1 MELKI
6 SRLVNQQTNIDQGR
20 VAKRRKDTFFLNRLF
35 SLGLWVTDNIKLII
49 IGKNA
54 PNLLLKTKLEK
65 KAHNRGEKVVS
76 VRGLLLGQSFWHLA
90 SLFGKN

>member
-20 VAKRRKDTFFLNRLF
+20 VGKLAKEETSFHRRKKFM
-35 SLGLWVTDNIKLII
+35 SLLSLSMRVTDRAECMH

-54 PNLLLKTKLEK
+54 PAFISEQN
-65 KAHNRGEKVVS
+65 AHNRGEEMVFS
-76 VRGLLLGQSFWHLA
+76 RSNIHTNTIFFFSFYV
-90 SLFGKN
+90 